1 MADDSKT
8 VMAKTLPGID
18 VKTDRVIGAES
29 AIIPAAALYSISGM
43 NIHLIGIACSSTH
56 IQ

>member
-1 MADDSKT
+1 
-8 VMAKTLPGID
+8 MAKTLPGID